1 MASSTSRSTPSAKRD
16 RGGEETQQTRC
27 RKAWNM
33 QAFFHKICRCTIGWD
48 VMAQLLSSRGT
59 QISSVIKLV
68 WFANANGGLK
78 KRSDSVSMVN
88 QDFMQKKNPIS
99 VSCRCPTPYIWIH
112 IKNTHTE
119 PNSFLCTASQS
130 ELVCLSKLGPAL
142 VCGLL
147 WFTVWGRWRTGC
159 HFPRGTP
166 PLLYFLIDLTDRHF
180 QVSNYHCGAELIPP
194 SSLPLSPGPFM
205 NTQLIVPL
213 LS

>member
-1 MASSTSRSTPSAKRD
+1 MLWHNYLALEEHKSAAWSSLCESPMQMVLEEEEWLYVYGQSR
-16 RGGEETQQTRC
+16 
-27 RKAWNM
+27 
-33 QAFFHKICRCTIGWD
+33 FH
-48 VMAQLLSSRGT
+48 A
-59 QISSVIKLV
+59 
-68 WFANANGGLK
+68 
-78 KRSDSVSMVN
+78 
-88 QDFMQKKNPIS
+88 KKNSIC
-99 VSCRCPTPYIWIH
+99 VSRRCPAPYIWIH
-112 IKNTHTE
+112 IKNAHTE
-119 PNSFLCTASQS
+119 PNSFSCTASQS